1 MNEAWNDFT
10 HEHGPGIQG
19 RREILKSAAAVFAA
33 PMLAGVAEGAQ
44 SSQHA
49 SAAARGPFP
58 ARAYGMADAQAP
70 FAPMRIERRALR
82 SNDVLIDILY
92 CGICHSDIHIARSE
106 WGTSRF
112 PCVPGHEIIG
122 RVQAVG
128 SAVTKFQAGDM
139 AGVGCIIDSCG
150 VCENCQADLEQYCVK
165 GWTLVFNTPDR
176 VSGGLNFGGY
186 SDKLVVAEHYGIRIP
201 PGADLAATAPLLC
214 AGITTFSPL
223 QHWKVGA
230 NQRVGVAGLGG
241 LGHLAVKLAV
251 ARGADV
257 TVFTTSPGKV
267 DDARRLGARAAVQWG
282 DAEAMKRLEN
292 QLDLIISTVPKG
304 YSIQPFVNLLKVD
317 GTFVNVGALDDL
329 EPLSGRALIS
339 RRRNVA
345 GSVIGGIAET
355 QQVIDYCAAR
365 NIKADI
371 ELIRPD
377 QISQAYDRVVS
388 KDVRYR
394 FVIDM
399 ASAKEAA

>member
-44 SSQHA
+44 SPQHA
-49 SAAARGPFP
+49 SAAAKGPFP
-58 ARAYGMADAQAP
+58 ARAYGVAGAKAP

-82 SNDVLIDILY
+82 PNDVLIDILY
-92 CGICHSDIHIARSE
+92 CGICHSDIHIARGE

-112 PCVPGHEIIG
+112 PCVPGHEN
-122 RVQAVG
+122 
-128 SAVTKFQAGDM
+128 M

-201 PGADLAATAPLLC
+201 PGADLAATAPLPC

-223 QHWKVGA
+223 QHWKAGA

-317 GTFVNVGALDDL
+317 GTFVNAGALDDL

-345 GSVIGGIAET
+345 GSVIGGIA
-355 QQVIDYCAAR
+355 DAR
-365 NIKADI
+365 C
-371 ELIRPD
+371 
-377 QISQAYDRVVS
+377 
-388 KDVRYR
+388 R

-399 ASAKEAA
+399 SSSKEAA